1 MATRPNLI
9 PLGRSSDY
17 GLIEVYGRTEQL
29 NELPKK
35 RIASGSFFYDIN
47 TGDVYMFAENED
59 KDKDG
64 EWILQ

>member
-1 MATRPNLI
+1 MATRPDLI
-9 PLGRSSDY
+9 PMGEGKKF
-17 GLIEVYGRTEQL
+17 GLIESYGKTEKL
-29 NELPKK
+29 SKLPTKG
-35 RIASGSFFYDIN
+35 IASGSYFYDID